1 MCKSN
6 NINNETKGEQIKRE
20 MWYEQN
26 QVGNYYDSCILFQ
39 QCLSLVMVILT
50 LSSLRVVMKNVGK
63 IYEGK
68 LQENE
73 WLIFFFHNL
82 FRKNGSNDI
91 IKMMIVMIDECDT
104 YIFII

>member
-26 QVGNYYDSCILFQ
+26 QVGNYYDSCFLFQ

-73 WLIFFFHNL
+73 WLIF
-82 FRKNGSNDI
+82 SS
-91 IKMMIVMIDECDT
+91 
-104 YIFII
+104 